1 MSQSESG
8 VMDLVRNGAIAVAI
22 LVCVG
27 LIGGQF
33 VGGGTDDAEEVDAA
47 ERDATVKRIQPVAV
61 VDIVGEA
68 AETSVDEP
76 ATVEAAAAPAAEA
89 QEEAQEEAAAEPKAI
104 DGEAL
109 YKGVCIACHST
120 GAVGAP
126 IVGNAE
132 AWAPR
137 IATGKDALLNSAL
150 HGKGAMPAKGGAA
163 NLSTEEVAAIV
174 AYMMESSK

>member
-1 MSQSESG
+1 VSQSESG

-27 LIGGQF
+27 LIGAQF
-33 VGGGTDDAEEVDAA
+33 VGGGADNAKEVDAA
-47 ERDATVKRIQPVAV
+47 ERDATVKRIQPVGV
-61 VDIVGEA
+61 VNIVGEA

-76 ATVEAAAAPAAEA
+76 AAVEATAATAAEA
-89 QEEAQEEAAAEPKAI
+89 PEEAAAAAEPKAI

-109 YKGVCIACHST
+109 YKVTCFACHST
-120 GAVGAP
+120 GAAGAP

-163 NLSTEEVAAIV
+163 NLSDEEVTAIV
-174 AYMMESSK
+174 VYMMESSK